1 MTNWI
6 ETYRGAVPP
15 WQCDMTEHFTIA
27 YYFDRVEEAEA
38 NLADELGLGD
48 LPRRADLPRRLDAR
62 FVREL
67 RAGASFH
74 VESAALSDDTKGRD
88 NQLRLGHR
96 FVDSTNGEVVTW
108 FDEHWDLSAAPLTPQ
123 QRRAIE
129 ARLADWGGPAAE
141 HRPEPVG
148 TDGFMSTARGRIK
161 PGDVDAAGHFAL
173 GPIVH
178 RFSNASGQLGA
189 AIGMDAEVMQQ
200 QRRGFSTFELIL
212 RLSGALLLDAPYR
225 IETGIGHLGNTSMR
239 MIHRMTDPRTG
250 AQVALL
256 SQYGVNLDLDA
267 RRPARWPD
275 DIRRRAEALVVPV
288 G

>member
-1 MTNWI
+1 MTSWT

-15 WQCDMTEHFTIA
+15 WQCDATEHFTIA
-27 YYFDRVEEAEA
+27 YYFDRVEEAKA
-38 NLADELGLGD
+38 NLAEELGLGD
-48 LPRRADLPRRLDAR
+48 LPRRGELPRRFDAR
-62 FVREL
+62 FIREL

-74 VESAALSDDTKGRD
+74 VESAALSIAADGGE

-96 FVDSTNGEVVTW
+96 FVDSANGEVVTW
-108 FDEHWDLSAAPLTPQ
+108 FDEHWDLSAAPLAPQ
-123 QRRAIE
+123 QRAATEQRV
-129 ARLADWGGPAAE
+129 ADWNGPVTE
-141 HRPEPVG
+141 PRPDPVS
-148 TDGFMSTARGRIK
+148 TISFMPTARGRIK

-173 GPIVH
+173 GAIVH

-212 RLSGALLLDAPYR
+212 RMSGALRLDAPYLV
-225 IETGIGHLGNTSMR
+225 ETGIGHLGNSSLR

-250 AQVALL
+250 VQVALL

-275 DIRRRAEALVVPV
+275 NIRRRAEALVVPV